1 MAKKAKYG
9 SGKRF
14 KAVQSK
20 VEAEYRKKGKSPEEA
35 KRIAGAI
42 AAKAGRAKHGAK
54 SMAKVAAAG
63 RKRAA
68 KKG

>member
-1 MAKKAKYG
+1 MAKKAKLG

-14 KAVQSK
+14 KAIQNK
-20 VEAEYRKKGKSPEEA
+20 AAAYYEKKGKSPQEA

-42 AAKAGRAKHGAK
+42 AAKAGRAAHGAK
-54 SMAKVAAAG
+54 KMASMAAKG
-63 RKRAA
+63 RKRAS

>member
-1 MAKKAKYG
+1 MARKPKLG

-14 KAVQSK
+14 KAIENK
-20 VEAEYRKKGKSPEEA
+20 AEKYYEKKGKSKEEA

-54 SMAKVAAAG
+54 KMTKMAAKG